1 MKKNLIKMM
10 LAAVVVVASGVN
22 IYNSQKENGMS
33 DVVLANVDAL
43 ASDDEIIIRLSQID
57 GKIKISI
64 INHGE
69 MIKEEN
75 QSKIFEQG
83 YTTKTDGWGVGLSVC
98 QKFIGSQF
106 GTFELAKSDERET
119 EFSILIPLV

>member
-43 ASDDEIIIRLSQID
+43 AEIEINSDICRYSPGHECVELITTPSGSYHQTWYDQI
-57 GKIKISI
+57 
-64 INHGE
+64 N
-69 MIKEEN
+69 
-75 QSKIFEQG
+75 
-83 YTTKTDGWGVGLSVC
+83 KT
-98 QKFIGSQF
+98 F
-106 GTFELAKSDERET
+106 
-119 EFSILIPLV
+119 

>member
-43 ASDDEIIIRLSQID
+43 AEIEINSEICRYALGMECYELITTPSGSNYQVWSDQI
-57 GKIKISI
+57 
-64 INHGE
+64 N
-69 MIKEEN
+69 
-75 QSKIFEQG
+75 
-83 YTTKTDGWGVGLSVC
+83 KT
-98 QKFIGSQF
+98 FN
-106 GTFELAKSDERET
+106 
-119 EFSILIPLV
+119 

>member
-43 ASDDEIIIRLSQID
+43 ASDDEIII
-57 GKIKISI
+57 
-64 INHGE
+64 
-69 MIKEEN
+69 
-75 QSKIFEQG
+75 KIF
-83 YTTKTDGWGVGLSVC
+83 Y
-98 QKFIGSQF
+98 
-106 GTFELAKSDERET
+106 ELRMKIHFYVER
-119 EFSILIPLV
+119 FYKKKKKIYLKK